1 MEWFLKYFLLFMI
14 YSFVGWCIEIIS
26 IFHEDKK
33 LVNRGFLLGPYCPIY
48 GFGGV
53 LLTTLLQKYQND
65 LITLFVLSVIICALL
80 EYFVSWFLEVVF
92 KLRWW
97 DYSKRKFN
105 INGRICL
112 ETMIPFGIVGV
123 LFVKVFNPFLLNI
136 INKAS
141 IEALSIIDIVLLT
154 VIIVDCIISFNLII
168 DFKNITKQIKKD
180 STEDIRKYIKKSVK
194 SDAFLYTRLINSFPK
209 LQKIYQ
215 KNKHKKGKKKKTNK

>member
-92 KLRWW
+92 K
-97 DYSKRKFN
+97 
-105 INGRICL
+105 
-112 ETMIPFGIVGV
+112 
-123 LFVKVFNPFLLNI
+123 
-136 INKAS
+136 
-141 IEALSIIDIVLLT
+141 
-154 VIIVDCIISFNLII
+154 
-168 DFKNITKQIKKD
+168 
-180 STEDIRKYIKKSVK
+180 
-194 SDAFLYTRLINSFPK
+194 
-209 LQKIYQ
+209 
-215 KNKHKKGKKKKTNK
+215 